1 MISYFFSN
9 KSDVLNESC
18 YNNSIDSTYVLNP
31 IPSDLILGKDVMNDL
46 EVFQPYDNQT
56 QEATLI
62 HKINQ
67 AQTIGGK
74 QFIIDLI
81 KNPIFNKDILEKRIE
96 CMKNINQN
104 KKLTFDKQHEDDFM
118 WLHSINEETITE
130 LLNSIYFQ
138 NFFTRKLNQSE
149 TVLTSYNIYRIIISP
164 VLGVVSPI
172 IYFLI
177 PYFILKFKFG
187 NKLQLPF
194 TTYIKLIIKSIN
206 SSRDFMKL
214 FGNNGTL
221 NRLQTLTYVFS
232 LVFYFQGILNSS
244 DIAITSYKIIHYIS
258 DKINN
263 AMLFLQSCLS
273 FVQEN
278 TNILEQYAP
287 VYVDNF
293 SPISEAMLDIV
304 KNYKSYKNF
313 TIFSHFGKQLKLYKH
328 LVKQDTLP
336 IVNQCYLLDALYSLN
351 QCKENL
357 HLSYPTFISYNDNE
371 SIRFVSKDSWNIH
384 LPFHEAIK
392 NDIDLGNTIIT
403 GPNAGGKSTTIKMI
417 ATNVLLAQTIGLTSS
432 SETIMTPF
440 FFINT
445 QINIPD
451 CKGQESLF
459 EAEMNRCLY
468 NLNTITE
475 NNDKPAL
482 IIMDE
487 IFNSTN
493 VVEAISGAYAILEKM
508 ATYTNAISIITTHL
522 TYLTKLK
529 KTSSFDCYC
538 MSVTMNE
545 DGEFTYPYYL
555 KQGVSKQYIALEL
568 LKNRG
573 FPLDVIENALKIKE
587 HFVVKR
593 V

>member
-62 HKINQ
+62 HKLNQ

-81 KNPIFNKDILEKRIE
+81 KNPIFNKNVLEKRIE
-96 CMKNINQN
+96 CMKTINQN
-104 KKLTFDKQHEDDFM
+104 NKLTIDKQHENDFM
-118 WLHSINEETITE
+118 WLHSTNDETITE

-164 VLGVVSPI
+164 VLGVISPI

-177 PYFILKFKFG
+177 PYFILKIKFG

-232 LVFYFQGILNSS
+232 LIFYFQGILNSS

-273 FVQEN
+273 FVQKN
-278 TNILEQYAP
+278 TNILKQYAHI
-287 VYVDNF
+287 YVDNF
-293 SPISEAMLDIV
+293 TPINEVMLDTV
-304 KNYKSYKNF
+304 KNYNPYKSF
-313 TIFSHFGKQLKLYKH
+313 SIFSHFGKQLKLYKN

-357 HLSYPTFISYNDNE
+357 HLSYPTFISYNDND
-371 SIRFVSKDSWNIH
+371 SIRFVSKESWNIH
-384 LPFHEAIK
+384 LPFDEAIK

-508 ATYTNAISIITTHL
+508 ATYTNTISIITTHL

-573 FPLDVIENALKIKE
+573 FPIDVIENALKIKE